1 MLGNKNKLKLL
12 GNKNKLK
19 SYKNNKEE
27 KNIGQKM
34 WERWL
39 EDIISKKKD
48 IIINN
53 DTSINIDSKDNNII
67 FRIKSKKKKKNL
79 QRKSVDEDELK

>member
-1 MLGNKNKLKLL
+1 
-12 GNKNKLK
+12 
-19 SYKNNKEE
+19 
-27 KNIGQKM
+27 M

-48 IIINN
+48 IINN